1 MADLTPLIAGS
12 VAGCLATLPMTLAM
26 EAMHRQLPPEE
37 QYPLPPR
44 EITDELARD
53 VGVDSALD
61 EQSRS
66 RAALIAHFAFGA
78 AMGALYGGLGSRL
91 PVPEPARG
99 ALLGVGVW
107 AGNYLGLLPSVGLL
121 TSATRHPV
129 QRSALMISAHVVWGV
144 ATGLLLR
151 AAKRGVHSLEGRGP
165 DHIHERFGRT

>member
-1 MADLTPLIAGS
+1 
-12 VAGCLATLPMTLAM
+12 
-26 EAMHRQLPPEE
+26 
-37 QYPLPPR
+37 
-44 EITDELARD
+44 
-53 VGVDSALD
+53 
-61 EQSRS
+61 
-66 RAALIAHFAFGA
+66 
-78 AMGALYGGLGSRL
+78 MGALYGGLGSRL

-121 TSATRHPV
+121 TPATRHPV

-165 DHIHERFGRT
+165 DRIHERFGRT